1 MAIKYYYID
10 DDPQS
15 TIIETAKGLSIH
27 PDRLEI
33 NAYQHKNW
41 DEQINFIIENQNSL
55 DGLLLDWSLS
65 NKNEEGINANYNVE
79 ALAQQ
84 LRRYIIDAD
93 KIKKD
98 FPIVICSAD
107 YRFKEIFCQEI
118 TGHDLFDLVFEKDDF
133 DSQQELIISQ
143 LEDLAVSYKTISNDK
158 TAKGIF
164 KLDNLELLDYRILD
178 YIENQVKQPTHEIAR
193 FLLTKVINSSG
204 ILIDDYLLASRLGI
218 DIVDN
223 KDLNEW
229 FKLLEILDKVRYKG
243 VFSIGWSRWWM
254 SKLNNF
260 WEENFN
266 CTIGSLS
273 GEKRVQLLNE
283 KFELNLIPAVTRSK
297 STSDD
302 FWVICKKTKYPLSYD
317 DAILSTS
324 DVNKSSWEEDE
335 YFSIDS
341 ALIEDIKN
349 IHVLEKDRVKKL
361 KELHTKVRQN
371 ERK

>member
-27 PDRLEI
+27 PERLEI
-33 NAYQHKNW
+33 SAFQHKNW
-41 DEQINFIIENQNSL
+41 DEQINFIIDNQDSI

-84 LRRYIIDAD
+84 LRRYIIDTD

-118 TGHDLFDLVFEKDDF
+118 TGHDLFDMVFEKDDF

-143 LEDLAVSYKTISNDK
+143 LEDLAISYKIISNDK
-158 TAKGIF
+158 SAKGIF
-164 KLDNLELLDYRILD
+164 RLDNLELLDYRILD
-178 YIENQVKQPTHEIAR
+178 YVETQVKQPTHEIAR
-193 FLLTKVINSSG
+193 FLLTKVINTSG
-204 ILIDDYLLASRLGI
+204 VLIDNYLLASRLGI
-218 DIVDN
+218 DIVDTE
-223 KDLNEW
+223 DLTEW
-229 FKLLEILDKVRYKG
+229 DKLLKILDKVRYEG
-243 VFSIGWSRWWM
+243 VFSMGWSRWWM
-254 SKLNNF
+254 RKLNDF

-266 CTIGSLS
+266 CSIGSLS
-273 GEKRVQLLNE
+273 GEKKVELLNQ
-283 KFELNLIPAVTRSK
+283 KFELKLVPAVIRDK
-297 STSDD
+297 STNSD
-302 FWVICKKTKYPLSYD
+302 FWVVCKKTKYPLSID
-317 DAILSTS
+317 DAILSTT

-341 ALIEDIKN
+341 ALVEDIKN
-349 IHVLEKDRVKKL
+349 IHVLEKERVKKL
-361 KELHTKVRQN
+361 KELYTKVRQN

>member
-10 DDPQS
+10 DDPKS
-15 TIIETAKGLSIH
+15 TIIETAKGLSIY
-27 PDRLEI
+27 PERLEI
-33 NAYQHKNW
+33 SAFQHKNW
-41 DEQINFIIENQNSL
+41 DEQINFIIDKQESI

-65 NKNEEGINANYNVE
+65 NLNEEGINANYNVE

-84 LRRYIIDAD
+84 LRRCIIDGD
-93 KIKKD
+93 RIKKD

-118 TGHDLFDLVFEKDDF
+118 TGHDLFDLVFEKDEF

-143 LEDLAVSYKTISNDK
+143 LEDLAISYKILSNDK
-158 TAKGIF
+158 SANGIF

-178 YIENQVKQPTHEIAR
+178 YIESQVKQPTHEIAR
-193 FLLTKVINSSG
+193 FLLTKVINTNG
-204 ILIDDYLLASRLGI
+204 VLIDDYLLASRLGI
-218 DIVDN
+218 DIIDT
-223 KDLNEW
+223 KDLTEW
-229 FKLLEILDKVRYKG
+229 FKLLKILDEVRYKG
-243 VFSIGWSRWWM
+243 VFSNGWSRWWM
-254 SKLNNF
+254 IKLNNF
-260 WEENFN
+260 WELNFDFS
-266 CTIGSLS
+266 IGSLS
-273 GEKRVQLLNE
+273 GEKRVELINQ
-283 KFELNLIPAVTRSK
+283 KFELKLVPAVIRSK
-297 STSDD
+297 STNSD
-302 FWVICKKTKYPLSYD
+302 FWVVCKKTKYPLSID

-361 KELHTKVRQN
+361 KELYTKVRQN